1 MMTDEQHLL
10 VPIKVQALVI
20 DDFVIDKMAILK
32 VGEQRRVAN
41 DGKWSPLTRNYQLLT
56 SGLGSPGPK
65 PFYEASRTAWGE
77 PAAAQLLLAENSPAL
92 PEEKDRGV
100 YLHWVLPSGLRHA
113 YKPGSLDFPALPD
126 QWLIVR
132 FCRRGT
138 TQSRAWFVDS
148 GLIVDSDSP
157 ANLLIA
163 SDGQYTAKRV
173 GKVTPLDQ
181 FTPADFEGE
190 RTTITALGNPQ
201 TGSPTFTASVAENR
215 NVLSWHDDL
224 ADLRG
229 SDHKGKIPSE
239 AALSY
244 LVLGWY
250 HDKQNEPFVALP
262 AQLTDRNVMEALG
275 WRIDAD
281 TPPAD
286 LLNRRCLFHGMVAHI
301 NYWSANT
308 YKGPLLGYPGSPP
321 VEGVLDTPPPS
332 FKVGLGNNAEDALVS
347 LVSSE
352 YSGQA
357 EAPNL
362 WKALEAVM
370 YRQPESL
377 VGSWNAAPRDH
388 AVHQSWFSTVEAG
401 KVWSIRP
408 RPDKESAFPTDPN
421 VTAAP
426 NAVKPTS
433 AQLVALK
440 QLNERQA
447 AADAIGRELAALQQD
462 LYARWWKLCEQS
474 RDQFASLKAYE
485 DACAALARRVITL
498 RDQLADSLKQLRTLP
513 EELQKLPKELELR
526 FDAAPRFWTPADPVI
541 VVKNC
546 GLPTKHQFPQPLP
559 CRLPEQIINAAEVQV
574 AGERQSFSATH
585 DLREIKTAVQSRFAA
600 RGEVLAR
607 LLAEASLVE
616 QAISHLAAAT
626 LPPEKKFFTAVEW
639 RSWVKRLI
647 EDLTWDGDSNAL
659 PRDQISF
666 SKGGDLNVLP
676 HRLAELWGQQPW
688 SPLFLDWQIKWMPTP
703 YSDQD
708 FAPAWRLGEQDY
720 QPTDR
725 ASLPEDGFTVRGRS
739 LLSPID
745 GRIFNEPIATLR
757 DLLKG
762 GGKTKDDNP
771 TFPAAVA
778 EILSLY
784 ETVWDKTLAELTNA
798 GMMGQALSGFHQTLL
813 HRDVTLPQV
822 TPDPALPWAT
832 DPDITFRDE
841 EVRPLLSM
849 PDEAALTG
857 ERLAPPAP
865 ADSALPF
872 TLLRAGAFQ
881 LDELWL
887 VDDFG
892 QWADLLYGTSAGG
905 SAGQVFH
912 PRVRWHDDRF
922 VFAMPPRIVQPSRLN
937 FRFTAADDRLAGRD
951 ADSALS
957 PICGWIF
964 YNPLDQTLVL
974 CHRDGRLAGELVITQ
989 EQGKFSVHWEAGTT
1003 GVALTAIRNQS
1014 LKDFAEALIAATPT
1028 ATPRLLDLLKLVD
1041 GALERIRPA
1050 AARRDAALFG
1060 RPLALVSTALGLEL
1074 FGKAWTDPQKAPAA
1088 ARPSGTGDAA
1098 LDALHVRVRLGC
1110 SHNTEDGLIGYFK
1123 AGDYRRI
1130 VPAHLPQGVKSSPA
1144 GYIGDPQTDA
1154 ARVSF
1159 GPPQSLTLLMDPW
1172 GSVQAAAAIVPT
1184 KTITLA
1190 QPELD
1195 ETLARMEASF
1205 RVGPVLLQPDRL
1217 ALPTPASDKGRW
1229 NFSGPLTN
1237 HTAALVAPADAR
1249 YFSDQPV
1256 VATEGR
1262 LLLLTPDE

>member
-1 MMTDEQHLL
+1 MTDAPHLL

-20 DDFVIDKMAILK
+20 DDLVIDKMAILK

-41 DGKWSPLTRNYQLLT
+41 DGKWSPLPRNYRLLT
-56 SGLGSPGPK
+56 RGLGAPGPP
-65 PFYEASRTAWGE
+65 PFYGASRTAWGE
-77 PAAAQLLLAENSPAL
+77 PAAQLLLAEKSPAL

-100 YLHWVLPSGLRHA
+100 YLHWVLPAGLRHA

-138 TQSRAWFVDS
+138 TQTKAWFVDS
-148 GLIVDSDSP
+148 GLVVDSDEP

-163 SDGQYTAKRV
+163 SGGQYAARRV
-173 GKVTPLDQ
+173 GKVVPLDE
-181 FTPADFEGE
+181 FKPADFQGE
-190 RTTITALGNPQ
+190 QTIITALGNSA

-224 ADLRG
+224 TDLRG
-229 SDHKGKIPSE
+229 SNHKGKIPQD

-250 HDKQNEPFVALP
+250 REAQHEPFAALP
-262 AQLTDRNVMEALG
+262 AQLGDRNVMDALG
-275 WRIDAD
+275 WRVDAD
-281 TPPAD
+281 SPPAD
-286 LLNRRCLFHGMVAHI
+286 LLKRRCLFHGMVAHI
-301 NYWSANT
+301 NYWNANT

-332 FKVGLGNNAEDALVS
+332 IKVGLGNNAEDALVS

-352 YSGQA
+352 YSGKT

-362 WKALEAVM
+362 WKALEAVI

-388 AVHQSWFSTVEAG
+388 AVHQSWFSSVEAG
-401 KVWSIRP
+401 KVWFIRP
-408 RPDKESAFPTDPN
+408 RPDKEDTFPADPDA
-421 VTAAP
+421 TAAHI
-426 NAVKPTS
+426 AVKPTP
-433 AQLVALK
+433 AQLATLK
-440 QLNERQA
+440 QLNELQS
-447 AADAIGRELAALQQD
+447 AADAAGRELSALQQD

-474 RDQFASLKAYE
+474 RDQFAELKPHE
-485 DACAALARRVITL
+485 DACEILAERIKALRIQREEL
-498 RDQLADSLKQLRTLP
+498 LKRLRTLP
-513 EELQKLPKELELR
+513 EELRGKLPKELELR

-546 GLPTKHQFPQPLP
+546 GLPTKHQFPHPLP
-559 CRLPEQIINAAEVQV
+559 CRLPEQIINAAEVEA
-574 AGERQSFSATH
+574 AGGRKLFSAADNVTNITN
-585 DLREIKTAVQSRFAA
+585 LVKTRLAA
-600 RGEVLAR
+600 GDVLAR
-607 LLAEASLVE
+607 LLNEASLVE

-626 LPPEKKFFTAVEW
+626 LPAEKKFFTAVEW
-639 RSWVKRLI
+639 RAWNKRLA
-647 EDLTWDGDSNAL
+647 EDLTWDGNPDAL
-659 PRDQISF
+659 PREQVRFGKRPELD
-666 SKGGDLNVLP
+666 VPP
-676 HRLAELWGQQPW
+676 HRLAELWEQQPW
-688 SPLFLDWQIKWMPTP
+688 SPLFLDWQITWLPTP

-708 FAPAWRLGEQDY
+708 FGPAWRLGEQDY
-720 QPTDR
+720 QPTDK
-725 ASLPEDGFTVRGRS
+725 ASLPQKGFTVRGRS

-745 GRIFNEPIATLR
+745 GRILKEPIDTLR

-762 GGKTKDDNP
+762 GEKTKGGNP
-771 TFPAAVA
+771 AFPSAVA

-784 ETVWDKTLAELTNA
+784 ETAWDKTLAELTNA
-798 GMMGQALSGFHQTLL
+798 GLMGQALSGFHQTLL
-813 HRDVTLPQV
+813 RRDVTLPQV
-822 TPDPALPWAT
+822 TPDPAHPWAT
-832 DPDITFRDE
+832 DPDITFRDDI
-841 EVRPLLSM
+841 VRPLLAM
-849 PDEAALTG
+849 PDEVALAG
-857 ERLAPPAP
+857 ERLAPPAS
-865 ADSALPF
+865 SALPF

-912 PRVRWHDDRF
+912 PRVRWYDDRF
-922 VFAMPPRIVQPSRLN
+922 VFAMPPRVVQPSRLN
-937 FRFTAADDRLAGRD
+937 FRFTAADDRLVES
-951 ADSALS
+951 DSDPAFS

-974 CHRDGRLAGELVITQ
+974 CNRDGRLAGELVITR
-989 EQGKFSVHWEAGTT
+989 EQDKFTVHWEAGAN
-1003 GVALTAIRNQS
+1003 GVALTVIRNPD
-1014 LKDFAEALIAATPT
+1014 LKAFAEALVEETPT
-1028 ATPRLLDLLKLVD
+1028 PTPRLLGLLKLID

-1074 FGKAWTDPQKAPAA
+1074 FGKAWSDPQDAPAA
-1088 ARPSGTGDAA
+1088 ARPTGTGNTA
-1098 LDALHVRVRLGC
+1098 LDALRVRVRLGC

-1123 AGDYRRI
+1123 AGAYGRI
-1130 VPAHLPQGVKSSPA
+1130 VPAHLPKGVESSPA
-1144 GYIGDPQTDA
+1144 GYIGDPQADA
-1154 ARVSF
+1154 VRVGF
-1159 GPPQSLTLLMDPW
+1159 GPPQPLTLLMDPW
-1172 GSVQAAAAIVPT
+1172 GTVQAATAILPS

-1195 ETLARMEASF
+1195 ETLARIEASF
-1205 RVGPVLLQPDRL
+1205 RVGPVLLQPNRL
-1217 ALPTPASDKGRW
+1217 ALPTPAIDKGRW
-1229 NFSGPLTN
+1229 NFSGPLTD
-1237 HTAALVAPADAR
+1237 HAAALVASSDAR
-1249 YFSDQPV
+1249 YFSDEPV
-1256 VATEGR
+1256 LATEGR